1 MLKVVLHGAE
11 NNSKYRDVAP
21 LLNTPIVYLLI
32 KALVKSVFGEKA
44 RVILYNRIL
53 VFQRFSCSLMFLRRI
68 L

>member
-32 KALVKSVFGEKA
+32 KALVKSVF
-44 RVILYNRIL
+44 YNRIL
-53 VFQRFSCSLMFLRRI
+53 VFQRFSCSLTFL
-68 L
+68 